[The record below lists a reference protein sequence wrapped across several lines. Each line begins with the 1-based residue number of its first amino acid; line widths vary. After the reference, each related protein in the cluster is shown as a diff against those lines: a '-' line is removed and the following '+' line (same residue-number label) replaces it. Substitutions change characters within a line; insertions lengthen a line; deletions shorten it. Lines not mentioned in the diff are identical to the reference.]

1 MSKKMSKKTKHT
13 LFAVVVLVVALLL
26 MSAYTVFIKPSL
38 EQENYV
44 YKENQAQKGVLQSGV
59 TESGTVTMGLTTQEY
74 DLDVSTDEDD
84 EDDDDDE
91 EDDIKYLQVEEVY
104 ATVGQVISE
113 GDPIYKFSDVSIEA
127 VRKALTYEQTEARIA
142 LSQVQ
147 SEMEV
152 GAITASLSKDETEL
166 AYALAQQNYDVS
178 IAKIN
183 QEASERV
190 LKIEQLLSEIV
201 ELQYSLVED
210 DYREQ
215 MHDLLDAYEDA
226 QDDYDEIMSDD
237 DYAFTKQLEVIEAL
251 KSAKESYE
259 QFMDSYDSSN
269 DDIDDKLEEIADLQK
284 EIAEQNQLVEKTLLS
299 ASQTLESTN
308 VSGSIADQKYSNSLK
323 SYENAV
329 SKAQAT
335 LEEATQKLEAFEA
348 FIGDGTVYA
357 EGSGMI
363 TELGYEEEDYLI
375 NAGTL
380 ISYAA
385 EADKTVSVDVSEEDV
400 VAISVGD
407 SVKISFSAYPDEEY
421 EGIVSSITTTA
432 TSRSTATV
440 SYPVE
445 IAIQGDTS
453 KLYGGMT
460 ADVTF
465 VTEETEEIIYIPRKA
480 IVEQNNKKYV
490 YKKSGNDY
498 VLSEITTGFTDG
510 ENVEVVS
517 GLSEGESYYI
527 QSVEVKQEEEKGDTA
542 NEANS

>member
-1 MSKKMSKKTKHT
+1 MNKKMSKKTKRT
-13 LFAVVVLVVALLL
+13 LIAVVVVIVVLLA
-26 MSAYTVFIKPSL
+26 MSVYTVFIKPGL
-38 EQENYV
+38 EQVNYI
-44 YKENQAQKGVLQSGV
+44 YNENQAQYGVLQSGV

-74 DLDVSTDEDD
+74 DLDVSTD
-84 EDDDDDE
+84 DDDDD
-91 EDDIKYLQVEEVY
+91 DDDDTKYLQVEEVY
-104 ATVGQVISE
+104 AVVGQVIKE
-113 GDPIYKFSDVSIEA
+113 GDPIYKFSDASVES

-142 LSQVQ
+142 LAQAQ
-147 SEMEV
+147 AEMEV
-152 GAITASLSKDETEL
+152 GVITAGLSKDETEL

-183 QEASERV
+183 QEANERV

-201 ELQYSLVED
+201 DLQYSLVED

-215 MHDLLDAYEDA
+215 MHDLLEAYEDA
-226 QDDYDEIMSDD
+226 QDDYDEIMGDD
-237 DYAFTKQLEVIEAL
+237 SYAFTKQLEVIETL

-259 QFMDSYDSSN
+259 KFMDSHDSSN

-284 EIAEQNQLVEKTLLS
+284 EIEQQNQLVEKTLLS

-308 VSGSIADQKYSNSLK
+308 VSGSIAEQKYSNSLK
-323 SYENAV
+323 SYETAV
-329 SKAQAT
+329 SKTQNT
-335 LEEATQKLEAFEA
+335 LDEATEKLEAFEA

-357 EGSGMI
+357 EGAGII
-363 TELGYEEEDYLI
+363 TEMGYEEDDYLI
-375 NAGTL
+375 SAGTL

-385 EADKTVSVDVSEEDV
+385 EENKTVSVDVSEEDV
-400 VAISVGD
+400 VSVSVGD
-407 SVKISFSAYPDEEY
+407 SVKITFSAYPDEEY
-421 EGIVSSITTTA
+421 EGVVSSITTTA

-445 IAIQGDTS
+445 ISIQGDTS

-465 VTEETEEIIYIPRKA
+465 VTEKTEEVVYIPRKA

-510 ENVEVVS
+510 ENVEVIS
-517 GLSEGESYYI
+517 GLEKDESYYI
-527 QSVEVKQEEEKGDTA
+527 QSVEVEQEEMKGDTG